1 MYARKVEG
9 KVLTFGVSGML
20 YRSNVLMYDHQT
32 ESLWLQVKR
41 RAVTGPRT
49 GTKLSTFPSSRT
61 TWKKWKKKHP
71 KTTVLSFNTGHRRDY
86 SRDPYESYYNDR
98 RGMFSSFFKPGPGE
112 EEKELVAGV
121 VIGEVSKA
129 WPVDAIRSAG
139 TIEDELS
146 GTKLTIHYDKSVDSV
161 TFTDGAGKVI
171 EPVVVYWF
179 VWKGIHTDSD
189 LYKSE

>member
-1 MYARKVEG
+1 
-9 KVLTFGVSGML
+9 ML

-41 RAVTGPRT
+41 RAVTGPKT
-49 GTKLSTFPSSRT
+49 GTKLSTLPSSRT

-71 KTTVLSFNTGHRRDY
+71 KTTVLSFNTGHSRDY

-121 VIGEVSKA
+121 VVGETARAYAVEDLRRQKKITDT
-129 WPVDAIRSAG
+129 VDGIKISLSFDASTDRISA
-139 TIEDELS
+139 
-146 GTKLTIHYDKSVDSV
+146 KLA
-161 TFTDGAGKVI
+161 DGEEI
-171 EPVVVYWF
+171 EPIVVYWF
-179 VWKGIHTDSD
+179 VWKGIHADSD
-189 LYKSE
+189 LFRP